1 MALAVVL
8 AATLNGCGGPKPDEN
23 DPWTVVMAYIDA
35 VNASDAGAIEDLVN
49 PDYDASEE
57 IRSRIERLGGQ
68 ALHYETLQF
77 RGTGM
82 QDLTSVDLTLR
93 SGKAG
98 STTTFTDSLPL
109 ARSES
114 RWYLVIGRPG

>member
-1 MALAVVL
+1 M
-8 AATLNGCGGPKPDEN
+8 
-23 DPWTVVMAYIDA
+23 DP
-35 VNASDAGAIEDLVN
+35 N

-82 QDLTSVDLTLR
+82 QDLTSVELTLR